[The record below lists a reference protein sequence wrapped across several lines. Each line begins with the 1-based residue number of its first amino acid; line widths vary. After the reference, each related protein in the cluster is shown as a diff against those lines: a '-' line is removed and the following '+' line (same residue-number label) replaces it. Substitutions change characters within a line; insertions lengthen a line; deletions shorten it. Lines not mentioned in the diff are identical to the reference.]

1 MTPDRALSGVIDFG
15 RSVYGVT
22 AEKDSSRISCII
34 APYWRNHL
42 EVKFWNVLPLTEEHL
57 RQSGFDRMASIFLRV
72 SKTICLTRGDAPR
85 LHTASR

>member
-22 AEKDSSRISCII
+22 AEKDPSRISCII
-34 APYWRNHL
+34 APDWRNHL